1 MLIINCSKIIN
12 KNIINKL
19 TMNGSWQPFFGQYL
33 LLAVCTCIQIRM
45 CVYILYLA
53 AVLLGTTSPLADFGA
68 LSLPAPLCVR
78 ALAARAPAFA
88 CCVLIKSVRVLRSH
102 KVSPPLLFLVS
113 NSFFY
118 SLFIYCHFVITLHSH
133 A

>member
-1 MLIINCSKIIN
+1 
-12 KNIINKL
+12 
-19 TMNGSWQPFFGQYL
+19 MNGSWQPFFGQYL